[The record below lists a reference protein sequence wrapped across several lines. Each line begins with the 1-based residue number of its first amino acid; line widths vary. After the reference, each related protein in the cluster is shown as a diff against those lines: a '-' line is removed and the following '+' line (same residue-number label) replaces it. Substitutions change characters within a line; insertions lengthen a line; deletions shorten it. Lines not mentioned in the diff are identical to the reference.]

1 MLGSQKGLTDM
12 SRKCYSLE
20 EPSVSKRLEKIG
32 CRKVEGKQLE
42 RIISAAKA
50 GQDAAL
56 EAMKRRETRTNDR
69 DQAERSDSL
78 N

>member
-1 MLGSQKGLTDM
+1 M

-32 CRKVEGKQLE
+32 CRMVEGKQLE
-42 RIISAAKA
+42 RIISAVKA

-56 EAMKRRETRTNDR
+56 AAMQKRLAREKSNDKV
-69 DQAERSDSL
+69 SL
-78 N
+78 RGSQKGSE